1 MSPTNCLGKWSAI
14 ILVVIGVLYLL
25 TGIVGASTTG
35 AFWPPKQTDPY
46 LAIMES
52 LIVASAP
59 FMIILMLAIYLNAT
73 EGKKI
78 FGIAAA
84 SFMVV
89 AAGLTTLI
97 QLLRLTVLRK
107 ENFEINSTFIRDLFL
122 YSDLIAWDLFFGL
135 SMFSGAF
142 VFRHKGSVKFIFPA
156 MVVSG
161 GLCLVG
167 FVGIATGYVQL
178 QAAAILGYTV
188 VFMIVCI
195 LLAKYFGKALSVE
208 DENL

>member
-1 MSPTNCLGKWSAI
+1 MLPTHRLGKWSAI
-14 ILVVIGVLYLL
+14 ILITIGALYLL
-25 TGIVGASTTG
+25 TGIIGASTTG
-35 AFWPPKQTDPY
+35 AFWPPKQTAPY

-52 LIVASAP
+52 LIVVSAP
-59 FMIILMLAIYLNAT
+59 FMIILMSAIYLHAS
-73 EGKKI
+73 EEKKI
-78 FGIAAA
+78 FGLAAA
-84 SFMVV
+84 SFMIV

-107 ENFEINSTFIRDLFL
+107 ENFEINSAFVRDLFL

-135 SMFSGAF
+135 SMFSGAY
-142 VFRHKGSVKFIFPA
+142 VFRHKNSAKLIFLA

-167 FVGIATGYVQL
+167 FVGIATGYLQL

-195 LLAKYFGKALSVE
+195 LLAKHFGKALSVE